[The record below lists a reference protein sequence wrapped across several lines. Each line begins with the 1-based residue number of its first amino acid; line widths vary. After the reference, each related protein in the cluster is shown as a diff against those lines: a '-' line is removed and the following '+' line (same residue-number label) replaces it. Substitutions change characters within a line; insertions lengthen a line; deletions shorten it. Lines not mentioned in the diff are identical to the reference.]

1 MLINFNSNQCF
12 NNNVYHFELPC
23 IFYAKIR
30 YRKNL
35 GDLQNITLPLL
46 DMQRQQQRELTSDD
60 RQRITDTGEVH
71 ATSDKP
77 PSSNNCRATSS
88 TGSSN

>member
-23 IFYAKIR
+23 IFYSKIR

-46 DMQRQQQRELTSDD
+46 
-60 RQRITDTGEVH
+60 
-71 ATSDKP
+71 
-77 PSSNNCRATSS
+77 N
-88 TGSSN
+88 

>member
-12 NNNVYHFELPC
+12 NNNVYHFELSC

-46 DMQRQQQRELTSDD
+46 
-60 RQRITDTGEVH
+60 
-71 ATSDKP
+71 
-77 PSSNNCRATSS
+77 N
-88 TGSSN
+88 